1 MIVPINNNF
10 SPLPFYDVSD
20 AGVSEELKNKYLN
33 SEKPYAYGAV
43 FDLPIAGGWLMPFQ
57 FSVDYEVDHVG
68 GCYVIPLTNPAL
80 NTQVISTTP
89 TVVYD
94 TNTGKSTILFV
105 GEHKP
110 TLVEGRAYIEI
121 ELYDTNSVAPHVY
134 MSDLFTNIR
143 LSSSNLKPVPPDGY
157 IRLSYTNDHYLRYN
171 GGRIYFGVVD
181 KITFGF
187 ELLIDTTIAKPNY
200 TFEEKS
206 SDRLGYRY
214 IESQVSNK
222 GYQFT
227 FIAPE
232 YLCDALRLLPMC
244 NDRTIVD
251 KWHTYDKITDV
262 NVEIEWLDQGDL
274 ARVTISFN
282 HDTVVANLA
291 EYISVAPTKLNTSL
305 PVPPTPEV
313 TLPIVVINSVSDL
326 QQYEATLESEVVSDG
341 GGTLTERG
349 LCWSAT
355 GTPTISDSHLPDA
368 QHTLGQYTTRIQNL
382 NAGRTYYC
390 RAYAINEAG
399 IAYSN
404 MVTIETLT
412 KDEPPQVLTYPANN
426 VTDVDADISG
436 SVINEGTQPV
446 TSRGFA
452 ISSTNSSPQIGGNDV
467 SVYLNSG
474 TGLGSFMQSFNNLQ
488 PATTYYYAAF
498 AISHVD
504 TVYGAIMS
512 FTTKGSTV
520 ELPTVVTDET
530 PRDITASSATLGGT
544 VVTNGGGHISE
555 RGICLAAG
563 SSVTP
568 TINDIKIADSV
579 ANLGTYF
586 ISATDLIA
594 STAYCYRAYAINE
607 AGVAYG
613 NVAKFETDSAA
624 AAPTVELTSYSST
637 AYSVDLVGR
646 VVATNGSP
654 IVSNG
659 MGFRYSLSSDMSNPT
674 TVVAGHVSGSNFW
687 HEITGLQPET
697 TYYCQAYATNSV
709 GTGYSSIIA
718 VITKGVPQVPPTVTI
733 DPVNDEIDD
742 SSAYKFVDFDCE
754 VTNGGSS
761 AVTERG
767 VCWSDSNNTPTIAD
781 NSQAALT
788 AGVGEYTVSVR
799 QTNFT
804 ISDKIVYFYRAYAIN
819 SAGIGYSE
827 VRSCRFH
834 YVNNQNDDSEESEQ

>member
-94 TNTGKSTILFV
+94 TTTGKSTILFV

-171 GGRIYFGVVD
+171 GGKIYFGVVG

-326 QQYEATLESEVVSDG
+326 QQCEATLESEVVSDG

-404 MVTIETLT
+404 MVTLETLP
-412 KDEPPQVLTYPANN
+412 KDEPPQVLTYAANN

-446 TSRGFA
+446 TSRGFV

-504 TVYGAIMS
+504 TVYGAILS

-520 ELPTVVTDET
+520 ELPTVVTDMS
-530 PRDITASSATLGGT
+530 PRNVTSSGATLGGT

-555 RGICLAAG
+555 RGICLVAG
-563 SSVTP
+563 TSTP
-568 TINDIKIADSV
+568 TVNDTKLRDSV
-579 ANLGTYF
+579 ANLGTYLVDAMGLVANTVY
-586 ISATDLIA
+586 S
-594 STAYCYRAYAINE
+594 YCAYAINE
-607 AGVAYG
+607 AGVGYG
-613 NVAKFETDSAA
+613 EVGRFQTENSASI
-624 AAPTVELTSYSST
+624 PTVEFDQYSAQVNSIRLD
-637 AYSVDLVGR
+637 AH
-646 VVATNGSP
+646 VVSDNGSP
-654 IVSNG
+654 IVTNG
-659 MGFRYSLSSDMSNPT
+659 MGFRYSLASDMSNAT
-674 TVVAGHVSGSNFW
+674 SVVAGQVAGYSFG
-687 HEITGLQPET
+687 EDITGLSADT
-697 TYYCQAYATNSV
+697 LYYCQAWATNSI
-709 GTGYSSIIA
+709 GTGYSSVVAIR
-718 VITKGVPQVPPTVTI
+718 TKEVVPVPPTVII

-742 SSAYKFVDFDCE
+742 ASAYKFVDFDCE
-754 VTNGGSS
+754 VTNGGTHP
-761 AVTERG
+761 VTERG

-799 QTNFT
+799 QTNFV
-804 ISDKIVYFYRAYAIN
+804 ISDKIVYFYRAYAI
-819 SAGIGYSE
+819 SAAGTAYSA

>member
-43 FDLPIAGGWLMPFQ
+43 FDLAVASGWLMPFQ
-57 FSVDYEVDHVG
+57 FSVDYEVDHIG

-80 NTQVISTTP
+80 NTQVLSNIP
-89 TVVYD
+89 TIVYD
-94 TNTGKSTILFV
+94 TTTGKSSILFV
-105 GEHKP
+105 GEHRP
-110 TLVEGRAYIEI
+110 TLVLGRAYIEV
-121 ELYDTNSVAPHVY
+121 ELFDTDGNIHVY
-134 MSDLFTNIR
+134 MSDLFTNIQE
-143 LSSSNLKPVPPDGY
+143 SSSNIKSVPPDGY
-157 IRLSYTNDHYLRYN
+157 IRLSYTNNHYLRYN
-171 GGRIYFGVVD
+171 GGKIYFGEVE
-181 KITFGF
+181 KIMFGF
-187 ELLIDTTIAKPNY
+187 ELLIDTTICKPNY

-227 FIAPE
+227 FVAPE

-251 KWHTYDKITDV
+251 KLHTYDKITDV
-262 NVEIEWLDQGDL
+262 NVEVEWLDQGDL

-291 EYISVAPTKLNTSL
+291 EYVSVAPAKLNTSL

-313 TLPIVVINSVSDL
+313 TLPRVVINSIIDL
-326 QQYEATLESEVVSDG
+326 QQTEATLESEVVSDG
-341 GGTLTERG
+341 NGTLTERG

-355 GTPTISDSHLPDA
+355 GTPTISDLHLPDA

-382 NAGRTYYC
+382 TAGRTYYC

-404 MVTIETLT
+404 MVTLETLP

-436 SVINEGTQPV
+436 SVISEGTQPV
-446 TSRGFA
+446 TSRGFV

-467 SVYLNSG
+467 SVYINSG
-474 TGLGSFMQSFNNLQ
+474 TGLGSFIQSFNNLQ

-498 AISHVD
+498 AISRVA

-512 FTTKGSTV
+512 FTTKGSMV
-520 ELPTVVTDET
+520 ELPTVITDT
-530 PRDITASSATLGGT
+530 VPRNITHSGATLGGT

-555 RGICLAAG
+555 RGICLVAG
-563 SSVTP
+563 ENEP
-568 TINDIKIADSV
+568 TINDIRIADSV

-586 ISATDLIA
+586 VDATGLVA
-594 STAYCYRAYAINE
+594 NTNYLYRAYAINE
-607 AGVAYG
+607 AGVGYG
-613 NVAKFETDSAA
+613 ETGKFVTDSVAA
-624 AAPTVELTSYSST
+624 IPTVTFDQYNPQTNSIRLD
-637 AYSVDLVGR
+637 AH
-646 VVATNGSP
+646 VVSDNGSP
-654 IVSNG
+654 IVQNG
-659 MGFRYSLSSDMSNPT
+659 MGFRYSLSQDMANST
-674 TVVAGHVSGSNFW
+674 SIVAGQVSGYSFGDS
-687 HEITGLQPET
+687 ITGLTPDT
-697 TYYCQAYATNSV
+697 TYYCQAWATNSV
-709 GTGYSSIIA
+709 GTGYSSIVA
-718 VITKGVPQVPPTVTI
+718 ITTKEVKPIPPTVII
-733 DPVNDEIDD
+733 DPVNDEIDY
-742 SSAYKFVDFDCE
+742 SAAYKYVDFDCE
-754 VTNGGSS
+754 VTDGGTHP
-761 AVTERG
+761 VTERG
-767 VCWSDSNNTPTIAD
+767 VCWSDSANNPTIA
-781 NSQAALT
+781 NNHQAAQT
-788 AGVGEYTVSVR
+788 GGVGQYTVSVR
-799 QTNFT
+799 QTNFV
-804 ISDKIVYFYRAYAIN
+804 ISDKITYFYRAYAI
-819 SAGIGYSE
+819 SAAGTAYSV

-834 YVNNQNDDSEESEQ
+834 YASSGQEEDEESERQD

>member
-20 AGVSEELKNKYLN
+20 AGVSDELKNKYLN

-43 FDLPIAGGWLMPFQ
+43 FDLPIASGWLMPFQ
-57 FSVDYEVDHVG
+57 FSVDYRVDHVG
-68 GCYVIPLTNPAL
+68 GCYVIPLANPAL

-94 TNTGKSTILFV
+94 ANTGKSTILFV

-110 TLVEGRAYIEI
+110 TLVEGRAYIEV
-121 ELYDTNSVAPHVY
+121 ELYDTNSAAPHVY

-143 LSSSNLKPVPPDGY
+143 LSSSNLKPAPPDGY
-157 IRLSYTNDHYLRYN
+157 IRLSYTNDHFLRYN
-171 GGRIYFGVVD
+171 GGKIYFGTVD
-181 KITFGF
+181 KINFGF

-244 NDRTIVD
+244 NHRTIVD
-251 KWHTYDKITDV
+251 KWHTYNNITDV

-291 EYISVAPTKLNTSL
+291 EYISVAPARLNTSL

-313 TLPIVVINSVSDL
+313 TLPIVAINSVSGL
-326 QQYEATLESEVVSDG
+326 QQYEATIESEVVSDG

-382 NAGRTYYC
+382 TAGRIYYC

-404 MVTIETLT
+404 MITLETLP
-412 KDEPPQVLTYPANN
+412 KDEPPQVLTYAANN

-436 SVINEGTQPV
+436 SVISEGTQPV
-446 TSRGFA
+446 TSRGFV

-474 TGLGSFMQSFNNLQ
+474 TGLGSFIHSFNNLQ

-498 AISHVD
+498 AISRVD

-520 ELPTVVTDET
+520 ELPTVVTDLS
-530 PRDITASSATLGGT
+530 PRDVTSSGATLGGT
-544 VVTNGGGHISE
+544 VVANGGGHISE
-555 RGICLAAG
+555 RGICLVAG
-563 SSVTP
+563 TSTP
-568 TINDIKIADSV
+568 TVNDIKVRDSV

-586 ISATDLIA
+586 VDATGLVA
-594 STAYCYRAYAINE
+594 NTVYSYCAYAINE
-607 AGVAYG
+607 AGVGYG
-613 NVAKFETDSAA
+613 EVDRFQTENSASI
-624 AAPTVELTSYSST
+624 PTVEFDQYDPQVNSIRLD
-637 AYSVDLVGR
+637 AH
-646 VVATNGSP
+646 VVSDNGSP
-654 IVSNG
+654 IVQNG
-659 MGFRYSLSSDMSNPT
+659 MGFRYSLSPNMANPT
-674 TVVAGHVSGSNFW
+674 SIVAGQVSGYSFGDS
-687 HEITGLQPET
+687 IMGLTPDT
-697 TYYCQAYATNSV
+697 TYYCQAWATNSV
-709 GTGYSSIIA
+709 GTGYSGIVA
-718 VITKGVPQVPPTVTI
+718 ITTKEVKPIPPTVII
-733 DPVNDEIDD
+733 DPVDDEIDQ
-742 SSAYKFVDFDCE
+742 SSAHKYIDFDCE
-754 VTNGGSS
+754 VTDGGTHP
-761 AVTERG
+761 VTERG
-767 VCWSDSNNTPTIAD
+767 VCWSDSNNTPTIAN

-788 AGVGEYTVSVR
+788 AGVGQYTVSVR
-799 QTNFT
+799 QTNFI
-804 ISDKIVYFYRAYAIN
+804 ISDKIVYFYRAYAI
-819 SAGIGYSE
+819 SAAGTAYSA

-834 YVNNQNDDSEESEQ
+834 YAPSGQDEESERQT

>member
-94 TNTGKSTILFV
+94 SNTGKSNILFV

-143 LSSSNLKPVPPDGY
+143 LSSSNLKPAPPDGY
-157 IRLSYTNDHYLRYN
+157 IRLSYTNDHFLRYN
-171 GGRIYFGVVD
+171 GGKIYFGEVG

-227 FIAPE
+227 FVAPE

-262 NVEIEWLDQGDL
+262 NVEVEWLDQGDL

-326 QQYEATLESEVVSDG
+326 QQTEATLDSEVVSDG
-341 GGTLTERG
+341 NGTLTERG
-349 LCWSAT
+349 MCWSAT

-368 QHTLGQYTTRIQNL
+368 QHVLGQFTTRIQNL
-382 NAGRTYYC
+382 QAGRTYYC

-404 MVTIETLT
+404 MVTLETLP
-412 KDEPPQVLTYPANN
+412 KDEPPTVLTYAANN

-436 SVINEGTQPV
+436 SVISEGTQPV
-446 TSRGFA
+446 TSRGFV
-452 ISSTNSSPQIGGNDV
+452 ISSTNSTPQIGGAGV

-544 VVTNGGGHISE
+544 VTANGGGHISE
-555 RGICLAAG
+555 RGICLAVG
-563 SSVTP
+563 GSVTP

-586 ISATDLIA
+586 ISATGLIA
-594 STAYCYRAYAINE
+594 STDYCYRAYAINE

-613 NVAKFETDSAA
+613 NVAKFETGSAA
-624 AAPTVELTSYSST
+624 AVPTVAFDQYGAGVNSIRLDAHVIS
-637 AYSVDLVGR
+637 D
-646 VVATNGSP
+646 NGSP
-654 IVSNG
+654 IVTNG
-659 MGFRYSLSSDMSNPT
+659 MGFRYSLASDMSNAT
-674 TVVAGHVSGSNFW
+674 SVVAGQVSGYSFG
-687 HEITGLQPET
+687 EDITGLSADT
-697 TYYCQAYATNSV
+697 LYYCQAWATNSI
-709 GTGYSSIIA
+709 GTGYSSVVAIR
-718 VITKGVPQVPPTVTI
+718 TKEVVPVPPTVTI

-754 VTNGGSS
+754 VTDGGTHP
-761 AVTERG
+761 VTERG

-788 AGVGEYTVSVR
+788 AGVGQYTVAVR
-799 QTNFT
+799 QTNFI
-804 ISDKIVYFYRAYAIN
+804 ISDKIVYFYRAYAI
-819 SAGIGYSE
+819 SAAGTAYSA

-834 YVNNQNDDSEESEQ
+834 YVSNQNDDSEESER

>member
-20 AGVSEELKNKYLN
+20 AGVSDELKNKYLN

-43 FDLPIAGGWLMPFQ
+43 FDLPIASGWLMPFQ

-94 TNTGKSTILFV
+94 ANTGKSTILFV

-110 TLVEGRAYIEI
+110 TLVEGRAYIEV
-121 ELYDTNSVAPHVY
+121 ELYDTNSAAPHVY

-143 LSSSNLKPVPPDGY
+143 LSSSNLKPAPPDGY
-157 IRLSYTNDHYLRYN
+157 IRLSYTNDHFLRYN
-171 GGRIYFGVVD
+171 GGKIYFGMVD
-181 KITFGF
+181 KINFGF
-187 ELLIDTTIAKPNY
+187 EILIDTTIAKPNY

-244 NDRTIVD
+244 NNRTIVD

-291 EYISVAPTKLNTSL
+291 EYISVAPARLNTSL

-313 TLPIVVINSVSDL
+313 TLPIVAINSVSGL
-326 QQYEATLESEVVSDG
+326 QQYEATIESEVVSDG

-382 NAGRTYYC
+382 TAGRIYYC

-404 MVTIETLT
+404 MITLETLP
-412 KDEPPQVLTYPANN
+412 KDEPPQVLTYAANN

-436 SVINEGTQPV
+436 SVISEGTQPV
-446 TSRGFA
+446 TSRGFV

-467 SVYLNSG
+467 NVYLNSG
-474 TGLGSFMQSFNNLQ
+474 TGLGSFIHSFNNLQ

-498 AISHVD
+498 AISRVD

-520 ELPTVVTDET
+520 ELPTVVTDLS
-530 PRDITASSATLGGT
+530 PRDVTSSGATLGGT
-544 VVTNGGGHISE
+544 VVANGGGHISE
-555 RGICLAAG
+555 RGICLVAG
-563 SSVTP
+563 TSTP
-568 TINDIKIADSV
+568 TVNDIKVRDSV

-586 ISATDLIA
+586 VDATGLVA
-594 STAYCYRAYAINE
+594 NTVYSYCAYAINE
-607 AGVAYG
+607 AGVGYG
-613 NVAKFETDSAA
+613 EVDRFQTENSASI
-624 AAPTVELTSYSST
+624 PTVEFDQYDPQANSIRLD
-637 AYSVDLVGR
+637 AH
-646 VVATNGSP
+646 VVSDNGSP
-654 IVSNG
+654 IVQNG
-659 MGFRYSLSSDMSNPT
+659 MGFRYSLSPNMANPT
-674 TVVAGHVSGSNFW
+674 SIVAGQVSGYSFGDSV
-687 HEITGLQPET
+687 TGLTPDT
-697 TYYCQAYATNSV
+697 TYYCQAWATNSV
-709 GTGYSSIIA
+709 GTGYSSIVA
-718 VITKGVPQVPPTVTI
+718 ITTKEVKPIPPTVII
-733 DPVNDEIDD
+733 DPVDDEIDQ
-742 SSAYKFVDFDCE
+742 SSAHKYIDFDCE
-754 VTNGGSS
+754 VTDGGTHP
-761 AVTERG
+761 VTERG
-767 VCWSDSNNTPTIAD
+767 VCWSDSNNTPTIAN

-788 AGVGEYTVSVR
+788 AGVGQYTVSVR
-799 QTNFT
+799 QTNFI
-804 ISDKIVYFYRAYAIN
+804 ISDKIVYFYRAYAI
-819 SAGIGYSE
+819 SAAGTAYSA

-834 YVNNQNDDSEESEQ
+834 YAPSGQDEESER